1 MSVDCI
7 VCVLSMCCEGIFS
20 DGSKMDEVSKNR
32 VLSYQRILV
41 LWLFWF
47 LLMSRIVKDCNP
59 LFVLY
64 ALILYSYSMRENF
77 RVPQFTL
84 LLENMIKRIKSRIGE
99 QSRTP
104 RLSEKVYNEM
114 KELQTKFPS
123 SLQSQI
129 TLCLCL
135 VSPRVMLNTQRS
147 VSIRSEE
154 RSPSIVIPESIREI
168 LDNRIKERKTEGIE
182 QRDLDERMRQIRAKM
197 QHLKR
202 D

>member
-1 MSVDCI
+1 MDCI

-20 DGSKMDEVSKNR
+20 DGSKVDEVSKNR

-41 LWLFWF
+41 LWLFCCR
-47 LLMSRIVKDCNP
+47 LMGRIVKNCNP

-64 ALILYSYSMRENF
+64 AVILYAYSMRENF

-99 QSRTP
+99 QARTP
-104 RLSEKVYNEM
+104 RLSEKVYNQM
-114 KELQTKFPS
+114 KELQSKFPS

-129 TLCLCL
+129 ALCLCL

-154 RSPSIVIPESIREI
+154 KSPSIVIPESIREI
-168 LDNRIKERKTEGIE
+168 LDNRIKERKMEGIE
-182 QRDLDERMRQIRAKM
+182 QRDLDERMKQIRAKI
-197 QHLKR
+197 QHLKKV
-202 D
+202 

>member
-1 MSVDCI
+1 MDCI

-20 DGSKMDEVSKNR
+20 DGSKVDEVSKNR

-41 LWLFWF
+41 LWLFCCR
-47 LLMSRIVKDCNP
+47 LMGRIVKNCNP

-64 ALILYSYSMRENF
+64 AVILYAYSMRENF

-99 QSRTP
+99 QARTP
-104 RLSEKVYNEM
+104 RLSEKVYNQM
-114 KELQTKFPS
+114 KELQSKFPS

-129 TLCLCL
+129 ALCLCL

-154 RSPSIVIPESIREI
+154 KSPSIVIPESIREI

-182 QRDLDERMRQIRAKM
+182 QRDLDERMKQIRAKI
-197 QHLKR
+197 QHLKKV
-202 D
+202 

>member
-1 MSVDCI
+1 MDCI

-84 LLENMIKRIKSRIGE
+84 LLENMITRIKSRIGE